1 MSEVRKRS
9 VRIAGHRS
17 SVSLEPEFWE
27 ALKSLAASRA
37 ISVEKLIGEV
47 DGARSFDH
55 HCAEGIEP
63 DRERIA
69 ELVQRS
75 LMLVTALNPHIGYDK
90 AAAIAKH
97 AHKKGMTLKEAGLD
111 LDLVDEETFDRLVKP
126 ETMLG
131 R

>member
-47 DGARSFDH
+47 DGARSGRNLSSALRLH
-55 HCAEGIEP
+55 VL
-63 DRERIA
+63 A
-69 ELVQRS
+69 ELRR
-75 LMLVTALNPHIGYDK
+75 TA
-90 AAAIAKH
+90 
-97 AHKKGMTLKEAGLD
+97 
-111 LDLVDEETFDRLVKP
+111 RL
-126 ETMLG
+126 
-131 R
+131 